1 MSWLIYLPDFLTRG
15 SIYTRL
21 FDYINEYYMRKG
33 PSLFIIHIINPQNKN
48 YGLLRKPFEGNGVP

>member
-1 MSWLIYLPDFLTRG
+1 MFWLTYLPDFLTID

-21 FDYINEYYMRKG
+21 LGYYNKLKLRKG
-33 PSLFIIHIINPQNKN
+33 PSLFIIHIINPQNKI